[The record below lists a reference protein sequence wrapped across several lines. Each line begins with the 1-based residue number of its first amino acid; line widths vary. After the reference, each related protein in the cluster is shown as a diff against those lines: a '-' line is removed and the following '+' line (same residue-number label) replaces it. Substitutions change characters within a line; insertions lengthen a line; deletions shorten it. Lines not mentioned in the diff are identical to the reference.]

1 MAIKQL
7 SVFVE
12 NKPGMLYD
20 IFKKMSDAGINMRA
34 MSVAD
39 TKDFGVLRLIVS
51 DNAKAKEAFGEDTI
65 VADTDVI
72 AVEMGDTAGALCKV
86 IESLGKN
93 GINIEYAYAF
103 TASKEIGAYTV
114 LRVDHVPEAEMILK
128 DKGFALL
135 DQKDIDRL

>member
-12 NKPGMLYD
+12 NKPGKLYD
-20 IFKKMSDAGINMRA
+20 IFKKISDADINMRA

-51 DNAKAKEAFGEDTI
+51 DNAKAKEAFGDDTI

-72 AVEMGDTAGALCKV
+72 AVEMGDTAGALCRV
-86 IESLGKN
+86 IKELGEQ

-114 LRVDHVPEAEMILK
+114 LRVDNVEEAEKILK
-128 DKGFALL
+128 ADGFLLL
-135 DQKDIDRL
+135 DQADIDRL

>member
-93 GINIEYAYAF
+93 GINIEYAYAV

-114 LRVDHVPEAEMILK
+114 LRVDHVPEAEKILK

>member
-1 MAIKQL
+1 MAIRQL

-12 NKPGMLYD
+12 NKPGKLYD
-20 IFKKMSDAGINMRA
+20 IFKKISDAGINMRA

-51 DNAKAKEAFGEDTI
+51 DNEKAKAAFSDDTI
-65 VADTDVI
+65 VVNTDVI

-86 IESLGKN
+86 IEALGEKD
-93 GINIEYAYAF
+93 INIEYAYAF

-114 LRVDHVPEAEMILK
+114 LRVDNVETAEEILK
-128 DKGFALL
+128 AQGFKLL
-135 DQKDIDRL
+135 DQADIDRL